1 MCQTAGTKILSLKR
15 KRKWVNRG
23 QLVAYFG
30 TGINMLE
37 FLAHMR
43 REIVTFFSNPM
54 CLKIL

>member
-1 MCQTAGTKILSLKR
+1 MCQTAGTKIQSL

-54 CLKIL
+54 SLKIL